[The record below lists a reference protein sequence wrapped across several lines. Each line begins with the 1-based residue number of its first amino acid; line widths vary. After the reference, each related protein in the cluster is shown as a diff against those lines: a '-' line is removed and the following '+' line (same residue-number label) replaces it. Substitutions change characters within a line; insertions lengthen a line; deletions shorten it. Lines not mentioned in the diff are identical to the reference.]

1 MSMVNSN
8 KKRSL
13 VEIFRQIYP
22 DTEMKRIEV
31 QKEINE
37 KYETDCKKRRDGWTK
52 QVKEVMSVT
61 NNYNFSL
68 GNSKPIID
76 AQAKSLNYRQALN
89 AEIAT
94 YMKRLSGVRVELKE
108 LEQQKTAFYL
118 TNQVELNVK
127 QKGERDKMIDGNLR
141 ENTRT
146 AEILETHIEF
156 LRGTRDQLNNFQFA
170 LKNVIALV
178 DVLSGKS

>member
-1 MSMVNSN
+1 MVNNN
-8 KKRSL
+8 KNTL
-13 VEIFRQIYP
+13 VDIFKQIYP
-22 DTEMKRIEV
+22 DTEIKRIEI
-31 QKEINE
+31 QKEINT
-37 KYETDCKKRRDGWTK
+37 KYETDCKKRREAWTK

-108 LEQQKTAFYL
+108 LEQQKTVFYL
-118 TNQVELNVK
+118 TANISHLNVK
-127 QKGERDKMIDGNLR
+127 QKGERDKMIEGNLR
-141 ENTRT
+141 ENIRT